1 MSSFGYGQR
10 ACLGQ
15 NLTQDEML
23 IACGSLM
30 WGFNLSKKR
39 DANGKEIDIDLGASN
54 SLLIVKPDPFQ
65 MAFAP
70 RSEAKRAQVLE
81 QWKEAE
87 SKEREARE
95 AFTRTAQLKL
105 HSKEAVTA

>member
-1 MSSFGYGQR
+1 
-10 ACLGQ
+10 
-15 NLTQDEML
+15 ML

-30 WGFNLSKKR
+30 WGFDLSKKR

-70 RSEAKRAQVLE
+70 RSEAKRAQVAA

-87 SKEREARE
+87 AEEIKARE
-95 AFTRTAQLKL
+95 AFTQTAQMKL
-105 HSKEAVTA
+105 HSNEAVKA